1 MKAKKMMALASLI
14 ALLAAPLY
22 AEPGL
27 KPLAQ
32 AEQEMLLAKVRNLTT
47 SFELKADGDHVN
59 IIVSMDSQQLESI
72 QRRGGDVEVRLY
84 VGPSGSE
91 RRLEHRTY
99 DLRQSR
105 QSFTLP
111 YNEVCPSLGP
121 TSVKVRT
128 AVKGAGRD
136 YTDSD
141 DRQSFTCVGYN
152 GGSDRSRN
160 PGNSKKRRQTT
171 LQSDVS
177 FGTDIFGQVNAQVS
191 VDRDQFH
198 KITLQR
204 EGRLQVRLYA
214 GDQRGQEKRLEGR
227 EYRMVVPSQSFTF
240 PPSDVCDRGSFGS
253 YDRYLKVRI
262 LPRDSTGKHPLKG
275 MSQGESASARVQCRG
290 LIWIAAELLDILED

>member
-22 AEPGL
+22 AEKGL
-27 KPLAQ
+27 EPLVQ

-59 IIVSMDSQQLESI
+59 IIVSMDSQQLESV

-99 DLRQSR
+99 NLRQSR

-111 YNEVCPSLGP
+111 YNEVCPSLGR

-141 DRQSFTCVGYN
+141 DRQSFNCVGYDR
-152 GGSDRSRN
+152 GSDRRN
-160 PGNSKKRRQTT
+160 PGSQKKRRQTT

-191 VDRDQFH
+191 VDRGQFS
-198 KITLQR
+198 KITLSR
-204 EGRLQVRLYA
+204 GGSLQVRLYA
-214 GDQRGQEKRLEGR
+214 GDKRGQEKRLEGR

-262 LPRDSTGKHPLKG
+262 LPRDITGKHPLKG